1 MQLPRK
7 VLLAKIALWCVGTIA
22 FVAYALSVA
31 FLLRSMAVEALAQ
44 PEIMRQTEVAKPVQ
58 IIAPEQGIPVRLS
71 IPTIAVDAPVDS
83 VGIGA
88 DGAMDIKKNPDLTAW
103 YNLGSRPGNS
113 GSAVIAGHY
122 GWEKGKGSV
131 FNELH
136 SLNRGDKI
144 YVIDDRGATISFIVR
159 ESRSYDPAAD
169 ATVVFRSNDGKAH
182 LNLITC
188 EGAWNNKQQTYS
200 SRLVVFADKE

>member
-1 MQLPRK
+1 MQLPYK
-7 VLLAKIALWCVGTIA
+7 VLLAKIALWCVAAVA
-22 FVAYALSVA
+22 FGAYALSVA
-31 FLLRSMAVEALAQ
+31 FLLRSMAVEVPAQ
-44 PEIMRQTEVAKPVQ
+44 QEIMRQTEVAKPVQ
-58 IIAPEQGIPVRLS
+58 IAAPEQGVPVRLS
-71 IPTIAVDAPVDS
+71 IPSIAVDAPVDS
-83 VGIGA
+83 VGLGA

-103 YNLGSRPGNS
+103 YNLGPRPGNN

-136 SLNRGDKI
+136 SLKKGDKV
-144 YVIDDRGATISFIVR
+144 YVTDDKGATTSFIVR

-169 ATVVFRSNDGKAH
+169 ATVVFQSNDGKAH

-188 EGAWNNKQQTYS
+188 EGAWNNKRQTYS